1 MDSARILKAVLSQE
15 TAVNCAAEFGHAETV
30 KISGENGVDLNA
42 RDVWQG
48 TALDVAQR
56 EDVRSFLSIIVAKK
70 ANQKRIED

>member
-42 RDVWQG
+42 RDVWQ
-48 TALDVAQR
+48 
-56 EDVRSFLSIIVAKK
+56 VRNCRKSLKLRV
-70 ANQKRIED
+70 RC